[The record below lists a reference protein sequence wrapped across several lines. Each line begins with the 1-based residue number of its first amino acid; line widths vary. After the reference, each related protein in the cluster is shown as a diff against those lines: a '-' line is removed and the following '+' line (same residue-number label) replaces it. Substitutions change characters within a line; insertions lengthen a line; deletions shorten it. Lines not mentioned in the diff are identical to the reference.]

1 MLSKLKAGEMNL
13 YFAISTLHLKFP
25 TGQDMNFFLYFKVNV
40 ALFFFL
46 FSFLQTTSLSS
57 LPLPTPTFSLSKG
70 VKGSSS
76 LGRQL
81 INLQYSKTNPENR

>member
-1 MLSKLKAGEMNL
+1 MNL

-25 TGQDMNFFLYFKVNV
+25 TGQDMNFFFLFSLYFKVNV
-40 ALFFFL
+40 ALFFSFF
-46 FSFLQTTSLSS
+46 FSTNY
-57 LPLPTPTFSLSKG
+57 LPLFPPPPHTHFQSIE
-70 VKGSSS
+70 GSYDS